1 MIESLTQALALCR
14 ALDMIREEKRE
25 RRRTFR
31 ILRSNQSLRSRT

>member
-1 MIESLTQALALCR
+1 MIESLTQVLALFR

-31 ILRSNQSLRSRT
+31 IVRPNQSFRSRT